1 MIRRPPRSTRPD
13 TLFPYTTLF
22 RSGPRSLTCRN
33 APGRGTGTGRTR
45 AGVPTAPRRSTEAP
59 MSEPAP
65 RRTEYLPLDHLT
77 PDPSNPKAHDLAVI
91 DASVGR
97 FGMIDQI
104 VRDDRTGFIISGHGR
119 SEEHTSELQSLM
131 RISYAVFCLKTKTS
145 PTQ

>member
-45 AGVPTAPRRSTEAP
+45 AGAPTAPRRSTEAP
-59 MSEPAP
+59 MSEPAT

-77 PDPSNPKAHDLAVI
+77 PDPSNPNAHDHAAI
-91 DASVGR
+91 DASAGR
-97 FGMIDQI
+97 FGNRDQL
-104 VRDDRTGFIISGHGR
+104 VRASRTWFIFARHGR
-119 SEEHTSELQSLM
+119 HQIGRS
-131 RISYAVFCLKTKTS
+131 AVRGRGCPVGS
-145 PTQ
+145 MMWGAE